1 MHQRFGYSLD
11 GTNFR
16 GSFSTRREAR
26 LAAFDTARQQAD
38 PPAVVFV
45 ARIRGMDPQASGH
58 AKGVI
63 RDMRWRHRD
72 VTGDTTYLDNLSQ
85 DVVQDLDRELAKTIL
100 AWLDR
105 HKLLRHEHRVDAI
118 SEYPVPASQ
127 NATIGQGVV
136 IEGYGQ
142 EREVQEMA

>member
-1 MHQRFGYSLD
+1 MHQRFGFSLD

-16 GSFSTRREAR
+16 GAYGTRKEAR
-26 LAAFDTARQQAD
+26 LAAFDAARRLAD

-45 ARIRGMDPQASGH
+45 GRIRGMDPQATGR

-63 RDMRWRHRD
+63 REMHWRHRD
-72 VTGDTTYLDNLSQ
+72 LTGEATYLENLDE
-85 DVVQDLDRELAKTIL
+85 DVVKELDRELEAVIL

-105 HKLLRHEHRVDAI
+105 HKLLLHEHRVDAI
-118 SEYPVPASQ
+118 SEYPVPSSKTGTV
-127 NATIGQGVV
+127 NNGFV
-136 IEGYGQ
+136 IEGFGQ